1 MQKLAIVGTGIA
13 GMGCAHFLQHNF
25 DITVFEQN
33 NYIGGHTNTVTVKED
48 QKDISID
55 TGFIVFNHI
64 TYPNLTRLFSQLGVL
79 TKKCDMSFGVQHKP
93 SGLEYSGSGLGGLFA
108 QWGNIFR
115 PKHYRMLLQMKR
127 FNDEAAAD
135 LESGFVRGLSMADYC
150 ARKGFGED
158 FLYKYLAPMSSALWS
173 TPTDITLKYPAE
185 ALIKFFK
192 NHGLLGLS
200 TQYQW
205 YTVHKGSWN
214 YRDKLIAP
222 FKDRIRVNSKVVAVE
237 KVGEQVQL
245 TTESGEK
252 MIFDKVIMA
261 GHADQTLAALKSPTD
276 LQTQLLSPFQYQ
288 KNIATLHTDD
298 SVMPKKKKVWSAWNY
313 LIAEKN
319 GELVTTTIYSMNH
332 LQKVSKRK
340 DYFVSIND
348 PDMVDR
354 NKILR
359 EIEYDHPIFTVDA
372 FDAQQRLQELNK
384 EGNIYFCGSYFRNG
398 FHEDALWSAVK
409 LSETLTGKALEVKTA
424 YSKHA

>member
-13 GMGCAHFLQHNF
+13 GMGAAHFLQG
-25 DITVFEQN
+25 DYDLTIFEQN
-33 NYIGGHTNTVTVKED
+33 DYVGGHTNTVTVAED
-48 QKDISID
+48 HREIKID

-108 QWGNIFR
+108 QKRNLFR
-115 PKHYRMLLQMKR
+115 PKHYRMLLQIKR
-127 FNDEAAAD
+127 FNEEASAD
-135 LESGFVRGLSMADYC
+135 LASGFVSGLSMADYC

-192 NHGLLGLS
+192 NHGLLGLD

-205 YTVHKGSWN
+205 YTVHLGSWQ

-222 FKDRIRVNSKVVAVE
+222 FKDRIRLNSKVVSVE
-237 KVGEQVQL
+237 KVGDKVEL

-252 MIFDKVIMA
+252 MMFDKVIMA
-261 GHADQTLAALKSPTD
+261 GHADQTLKTLKSPTD
-276 LQTQLLSPFQYQ
+276 MQRDLLSPFEYQ
-288 KNIATLHTDD
+288 ENIATLHTDE

-313 LIAEKN
+313 LIKEIN
-319 GELVTTTIYSMNH
+319 GQLVATTIYSMNI

-340 DYFVSIND
+340 EYFLSIND
-348 PDMVDR
+348 PGLVDPS
-354 NKILR
+354 KVLR
-359 EIEYDHPIFTVDA
+359 TIKYDHPIFTVA
-372 FDAQQRLQELNK
+372 GFDAQQKLPELNVD
-384 EGNIYFCGSYFRNG
+384 GPIYFCGSYFRNG
-398 FHEDALWSAVK
+398 FHEDALFSAVK
-409 LSETLTGKALEVKTA
+409 LAEVLTGKSLEVKSS
-424 YSKHA
+424 YSKQA